1 MTQFSEKAPK
11 YVFILALLLT
21 SFGYGYVAHWKDLFP
36 SSLIRK
42 AGMGFAM
49 VWNRERPWYY
59 TETTQVAQSTRFK
72 PGHAQPGLTLISGIG
87 PKNRHFAA
95 VVDEDG
101 RTINHWD
108 LDWFKLWPESEHLDD
123 EVRPRSPPG
132 PVVHGL
138 QLMDDGGLVFNFEA
152 LGMVRVD
159 VRGEVVWRLPIATHH
174 SLERDEH
181 GNLWTS
187 VRRTHKTTDPRL
199 PNFQPPFFEY
209 TIVQVSPEGRVL
221 REDSIVDLL
230 QENGL
235 QGLLYLATYYD
246 ETTQIGGD
254 TFHLNDVELFPAHL
268 APGFFRPGDVM
279 VSLRRANAVIVF
291 DLPARKVRYL
301 SIGGF
306 VRQHDPDFVD
316 GNTIS
321 VFDNNNLG
329 GREQGHQSRIV
340 LEKAPDGTRR
350 VAFTGTAERPFYTEI
365 MGKHQWLPNGNLLLV
380 ESRGGRVV
388 EVDPEGNLVWE
399 YVNLVE
405 NGVAGLLSEGIRLP
419 ETVTAEFFD
428 ERRRERESAVAAG
441 PEPGGRP
448 IQADDAGTPAPAGE
462 EE

>member
-21 SFGYGYVAHWKDLFP
+21 SFGYGYVAHRKDLFP

-42 AGMGFAM
+42 AEMGFAM
-49 VWNRERPWYY
+49 LWNRERPWYY
-59 TETTQVAQSTRFK
+59 IETAHASPTTQPK
-72 PGHAQPGLTLISGIG
+72 PGNGQPGLTLIAGIG

-95 VVDEDG
+95 VVDQDG

-108 LDWFKLWPESEHLDD
+108 LDWFKLWPESAHLDD

-138 QLMDDGGLVFNFEA
+138 QLMEDGGLVFNFEA

-159 VRGEVVWRLPIATHH
+159 VRGNVVWRLPLATHH
-174 SLERDEH
+174 SLERD
-181 GNLWTS
+181 GNGNFWTS
-187 VRRTHKTTDPRL
+187 VRRTHKAADPRL

-209 TIVQVSPEGRVL
+209 TIVEISPEGRVL
-221 REDSIVDLL
+221 REESIVDLL

-254 TFHLNDVELFPAHL
+254 TFHLNDVEPFPAHMT
-268 APGFFRPGDVM
+268 PGFFRPGDVM

-291 DLPARKVRYL
+291 DLPARKVRYV

-306 VRQHDPDFVD
+306 LRQHDPDFVD
-316 GNTIS
+316 GNSIS

-329 GREQGHQSRIV
+329 GREQGFQSRVV
-340 LEKAPDGTRR
+340 LEKAPEGERR
-350 VAFTGTAERPFYTEI
+350 VAFAGTAERPFYTEI

-388 EVDPEGNLVWE
+388 EVDPDGDIVWE

-405 NGVAGLLSEGIRLP
+405 AGVAGLVSEGMRLP
-419 ETVTAEFFD
+419 ETITAEFFD
-428 ERRRERESAVAAG
+428 ERRRERGSAIAA
-441 PEPGGRP
+441 EP
-448 IQADDAGTPAPAGE
+448 DAGAESPAAAHPATNAPAGDE
-462 EE
+462 H